1 MGKNLIKI
9 NGVYNNLADSENF
22 NIFCTMTI
30 DLNKNLINIK
40 NCEVDQS
47 NNKNLL
53 NFKEE
58 DIYLFQDINLKY
70 YDDII
75 YNNIN
80 LIYDIIYTDN
90 NFEGSY
96 DYFLKNLIEFIFQF
110 IYNELYVAG
119 NLTFTN
125 ISLVK
130 D

>member
-1 MGKNLIKI
+1 MSKNLIKI
-9 NGVYNNLADSENF
+9 NGVYNNLAGSENF

-30 DLNKNLINIK
+30 DPNKNLINIK
-40 NCEVDQS
+40 NCEVDQN
-47 NNKNLL
+47 NNKNLI
-53 NFKEE
+53 NFNEE
-58 DIYLFQDINLKY
+58 DIYLFQDIKFKY

-80 LIYDIIYTDN
+80 LIYDIIYNDN
-90 NFEGSY
+90 NFEGYY

-110 IYNELYVAG
+110 IYNELYIAG

-125 ISLVK
+125 ISLIK